1 MWLVLFWMILL
12 SKEIEAKRLNF
23 WLGFMTIGFKARK
36 NSLLPK
42 PEVTV
47 KLIQNA
53 LDVGMTADYVL
64 MDSWFTQEQL
74 IKSILGLRLDV
85 ISIVKQLKQC
95 YCYQGKC
102 YTLPDLQKF
111 VRYNEAIDVLGSLL
125 VSIKSGIP
133 AKIVF
138 VHNHNK
144 KSECLYLSSINITLS
159 DAEIVRINRN
169 RWSIKCFLK
178 PLNLFWS

>member
-1 MWLVLFWMILL
+1 MILL

-64 MDSWFTQEQL
+64 MDS
-74 IKSILGLRLDV
+74 
-85 ISIVKQLKQC
+85 
-95 YCYQGKC
+95 
-102 YTLPDLQKF
+102 
-111 VRYNEAIDVLGSLL
+111 
-125 VSIKSGIP
+125 
-133 AKIVF
+133 
-138 VHNHNK
+138 
-144 KSECLYLSSINITLS
+144 
-159 DAEIVRINRN
+159 
-169 RWSIKCFLK
+169 
-178 PLNLFWS
+178 